1 MKKSKRV
8 LAFLLAVMMCLT
20 ALPVGIFA
28 GTESNALVIEA
39 EQVSGKAGDT
49 VDMAI
54 RITQNPDVVAFG
66 IKVEYDENVLTLK
79 EKPEVTN
86 LIGGST
92 TYSEHVTDN
101 PFVAVFENG
110 EAESDVTA
118 IGTLMVLSFEIKAGA
133 SAGASTVKVS
143 FTESGAPVN
152 HDTDPVV
159 GETKNGSVTV
169 ERGAIQ
175 SPCFAISEASAIVGQ
190 EVELTVSVLNNPG
203 IVSTELEITYDT
215 DALELVKAE
224 DQELLAGGT
233 FSESISAKPYYL
245 SWQQNETAT
254 VNGTLATLTF
264 RVKESGKHSVTL
276 TVKSAHNT
284 DLKPVEFESVSGAI
298 TAQSMTFSVSEEN
311 GYAGETVDLTVSVEN
326 NPGIVAA
333 ELELD
338 FDRDALELKAVKNG
352 NLMSG
357 ETFSET
363 VNAAPYYLSWM
374 QNDPTAENGTLAT
387 LTFLVHSRECLK
399 EQICLLHFHRALT
412 LISLLPLLLL

>member
-1 MKKSKRV
+1 MKKTKRV

-54 RITQNPDVVAFG
+54 RITNNPGVVAFG

-118 IGTLMVLSFEIKAGA
+118 TGTLMVLSFEIKAGA

-143 FTESGAPVN
+143 FTESGTPVN
-152 HDTDPVV
+152 YDTATVA
-159 GETKNGSVTV
+159 GETKNGSITV
-169 ERGAIQ
+169 ERGEIRT
-175 SPCFAISEASAIVGQ
+175 PCFVVSEASAVVGQ
-190 EVELTVSVLNNPG
+190 EVELTVSVENNPG
-203 IVSTELEITYDT
+203 IVAAELEITYDT

-233 FSESISAKPYYL
+233 FSENLSAKPYYL
-245 SWQQNETAT
+245 SWQQNETA
-254 VNGTLATLTF
+254 
-264 RVKESGKHSVTL
+264 
-276 TVKSAHNT
+276 
-284 DLKPVEFESVSGAI
+284 
-298 TAQSMTFSVSEEN
+298 
-311 GYAGETVDLTVSVEN
+311 
-326 NPGIVAA
+326 
-333 ELELD
+333 
-338 FDRDALELKAVKNG
+338 AV
-352 NLMSG
+352 
-357 ETFSET
+357 
-363 VNAAPYYLSWM
+363 
-374 QNDPTAENGTLAT
+374 NGTLAT
-387 LTFLVHSRECLK
+387 LTFLVKESGKHSLFSVTSVYVFLVLK
-399 EQICLLHFHRALT
+399 
-412 LISLLPLLLL
+412 